1 MAESPPIVL
10 YELKN
15 PVEHKY
21 GGVLTR
27 EELER
32 CVRCTALDATW
43 KPYPRRNVEVENIC
57 GKFVKDQG
65 PFLHPGPPR
74 GSEPK
79 CLSPRLDSVCF
90 KTTTP
95 FGRQTEIFH
104 VKGHISFTCAPGLVN
119 SVSFK
124 GVRGFKAMR
133 VLITDL
139 LLPEDTT
146 QGLIHMGV
154 FGSSLG
160 VRLQTSP
167 GCYLEN
173 RVVHVL
179 RWLAI
184 EVRPIDHCNAVRL
197 TVKDWSGTGLEENL
211 RPLEND
217 IVITGRGSVM
227 HRFSWHGL
235 TWTAEAEAEILKACE
250 VVSDAIREICS

>member
-1 MAESPPIVL
+1 MAESPIVL

-15 PVEHKY
+15 PIEHKY

-27 EELER
+27 EESER
-32 CVRCTALDATW
+32 CVRSTDLDATW
-43 KPYPRRNVEVENIC
+43 KPYPCRKVEVENIC

-65 PFLHPGPPR
+65 PGLPFGPPR
-74 GSEPK
+74 GEDPQ
-79 CLSPRLDSVCF
+79 CVSPALQTVCF
-90 KTTTP
+90 KNTTP

-104 VKGHISFTCAPGLVN
+104 LKGHISITCSPGLAN
-119 SVSFK
+119 LVSFK
-124 GVRGFKAMR
+124 GVRGFKAMK

-139 LLPEDTT
+139 MLPEDTT

-197 TVKDWSGTGLEENL
+197 TVKDWSGTGLCEKL

-217 IVITGRGSVM
+217 IVITGKGSVM
-227 HRFSWHGL
+227 HRFSWGGL
-235 TWTAEAEAEILKACE
+235 SWTDEIEAEVLRACE
-250 VVSDAIREICS
+250 VVSDAIRGICS